1 MENKQKEQ
9 ARKEQA
15 QKELKQNDLEKVSGG
30 IVVPVNP
37 DDPGHDGNSDDNGGG
52 ATGGW

>member
-9 ARKEQA
+9 A
-15 QKELKQNDLEKVSGG
+15 QKELNLNELEKVNGG
-30 IVVPVNP
+30 FFVPVHPDEP
-37 DDPGHDGNSDDNGGG
+37 DDDENDNGGG